1 LSALPPAPNLPG
13 MKIAFVGCGYVFD
26 IYMRTRWAH
35 DELPI
40 GGVFDIDTARS
51 ATVAQHYG
59 LHVYPSLQALLD
71 DASVQVVVNLTSIR
85 AHYAT
90 TRAALLAGKHVYSE
104 KPITTDLDQA
114 AELFAL
120 AQSRGLVLTG
130 APCNLYCDAVSTL
143 WKAVRDGAI
152 GKPVLVY
159 AELDDNPAHLMQLE
173 NVQSPTG
180 APFPYAEEF
189 QEGCTV
195 EHVAYHLVWMCAMF
209 GPVQSVTAFSNC
221 LVAHKTD
228 TPLVPA
234 DTPDF
239 SVACLQFANGVAAR
253 ITCTWVS
260 PRDHRLR
267 IIGEQGEICAD
278 NAFHDQAPVHLER
291 FSRVTLAARKA
302 YSLRTQPLLGRLF
315 GVGGQRVP
323 LLRRWKSHAVEAE
336 KGVGRSPKHRLV
348 SWLRRREIYA
358 QDKLLGIAEMARA
371 LREGRPQPM
380 APDFL
385 LHLTELSLLIQRA
398 GPAGVASQPRT
409 SFAPLQPLDEVL
421 RSPHDYRRSYRPRW
435 FERAAAGLV
444 HALHQ
449 R

>member
-1 LSALPPAPNLPG
+1 
-13 MKIAFVGCGYVFD
+13 MRIAFVGCGYVFD

-35 DELPI
+35 SELDI
-40 GGVFDIDTARS
+40 RGVYDIDTKRS
-51 ATVAQHYG
+51 ATVSHHYG
-59 LHVYPSLQALLD
+59 LQVYPSLQALLD
-71 DASVQVVVNLTSIR
+71 DPQVDIVVNLTSIR

-90 TRAALLAGKHVYSE
+90 IKNALLAGKHVYTE
-104 KPITTDLDQA
+104 KPVTTDLGETR
-114 AELFAL
+114 ELFAL
-120 AQSRGLVLTG
+120 AQQRGLVLTG
-130 APCNLYCDAVSTL
+130 APCNLYSDAVSTL

-173 NVQSPTG
+173 KVQSPTG
-180 APFPYAEEF
+180 APFPYAEEL

-209 GPVQSVTAFSNC
+209 GPVESVTAFSNF
-221 LVAHKTD
+221 LVANKTA
-228 TPLVPA
+228 TPLVPH

-239 SVACLQFANGVAAR
+239 SVACLQFAGGVAAR

-302 YSLRTQPLLGRLF
+302 YTVRTQPLVGRLF
-315 GVGGQRVP
+315 GVGGRRVP

-336 KGVGRSPKHRLV
+336 RGVGSSPKHKFV

-358 QDKLLGIAEMARA
+358 QDKLLGIAEMVRA
-371 LREGRPQPM
+371 MQEGRPQPM
-380 APDFL
+380 PPDFL
-385 LHLTELSLLIQRA
+385 LHLTELTLLIQRA
-398 GPAGVASQPRT
+398 GPGGVAQRPST
-409 SFAPLQPLDEVL
+409 TFAPLQPLAEVL
-421 RSPHDYRRSYRPRW
+421 NSPHDYRQNYRPRL

-444 HALHQ
+444 EALHK